1 MGSIRTRCAIC
12 HHTEFETLFSLPHFP
27 IMAISNDLVTE
38 SYYDYHLI
46 VCNECKCLQLKYLVD
61 PSVLYSDIYMNATF
75 SPSWTDHHTHFSNFI
90 LSNTNERVF
99 LEVGANKGDLFKCM
113 KNVRDVEFMTLD
125 MFKHDELPHEIKF
138 IEGNCETFDF
148 TGLSN
153 VILSHV
159 FEHLYSPLT
168 FIKNIRTAGVQNVFI
183 SIPNFDMLVQEKSLL
198 TIHSQHTFFCGF
210 DYIIYIFSLYNY
222 TCDTSYSYN
231 GNFKSTMFKFVLDPA
246 ALPTNLPSI
255 DIQLYRNIYV
265 DKIQQI
271 GSVEIPENSYIMPS
285 GIYGQ
290 IYYYVIKNKDRILGF
305 LDNNSQ
311 RHGKLLYG
319 TNKMVYS
326 PSSIDYNTA
335 TIIICNCPYKDEI
348 VSGLKQLCAS
358 IRILYI

>member
-1 MGSIRTRCAIC
+1 MSSIRTRCAIC
-12 HHTEFETLFSLPHFP
+12 DHIEFETLFSLPHFP
-27 IMAISNDLVTE
+27 IMAISNNSVTE

-46 VCNECKCLQLKYLVD
+46 VCNQCKCLQLKYLVD

-75 SPSWTDHHTHFSNFI
+75 SPSWADHHNHFSNFI

-99 LEVGANKGDLFKCM
+99 LEVGANKGDLYKRM
-113 KNVRDVEFMTLD
+113 KNKRNVEFMTLD
-125 MFKHDELPHEIKF
+125 MFKHDKLPHEIKF

-148 TGLSN
+148 TGFSN

-168 FIKNIRTAGVQNVFI
+168 FIKNIRNAAIASIFI
-183 SIPNFDMLVQEKSLL
+183 SIPDFDMLVQEKSLL

-222 TCDTSYSYN
+222 TCNISYRYN
-231 GNFKSTMFKFVLDPA
+231 GNFKSIMFKFVLDPA

-255 DIQLYRNIYV
+255 DVQLYRNIYI

-271 GSVEIPENSYIMPS
+271 GSVEIPENSYMMPS

-290 IYYYVIKNKDRILGF
+290 IYYYLIKDKEHIVEF
-305 LDNNSQ
+305 LDNNAQ

-326 PSSIDYNTA
+326 PSSINYNTA
-335 TIIICNCPYKDEI
+335 TIIVCDCPYKDEI